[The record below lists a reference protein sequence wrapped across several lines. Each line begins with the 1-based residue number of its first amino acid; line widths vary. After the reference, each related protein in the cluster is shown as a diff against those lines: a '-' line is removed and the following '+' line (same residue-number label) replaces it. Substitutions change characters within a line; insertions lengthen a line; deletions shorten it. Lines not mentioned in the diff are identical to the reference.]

1 MSTRNI
7 HDQVKDIYGIELS
20 AEMVSKIT
28 DSLLPEIKEWQ
39 NRPLEQIYPF
49 VFKEYI
55 HSSKLYRMESLGK
68 KRFRKNILIGV
79 HVFFLLLELILFH
92 VLAVIQWNWLISL
105 VLTKTYILII
115 YLLLDIIVLSNL
127 ICTMG
132 VLS

>member
-1 MSTRNI
+1 
-7 HDQVKDIYGIELS
+7 LS

-127 ICTMG
+127 ICIMG